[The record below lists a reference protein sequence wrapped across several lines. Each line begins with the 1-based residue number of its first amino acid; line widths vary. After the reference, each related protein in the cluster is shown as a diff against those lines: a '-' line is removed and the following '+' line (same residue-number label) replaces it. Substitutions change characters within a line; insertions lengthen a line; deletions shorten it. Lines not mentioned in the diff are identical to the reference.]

1 MIGGHVSPIHLS
13 PPSSR
18 FADVNVLGTDFCE
31 FQHASMWHD
40 YTRRRVKLFIGGA
53 WEVVAEECKL

>member
-1 MIGGHVSPIHLS
+1 MS

-31 FQHASMWHD
+31 FYEASTLHD
-40 YTRRRVKLFIGGA
+40 YPRRRVKMFIGGA
-53 WEVVAEECKL
+53 WKVVADESKL